1 MKQQVHVFAKPC
13 TTICLDNTTES
24 IQASQTESTGKNIN
38 NTQFKTK
45 NQTLKLSF
53 HLCLLVLLPFPL
65 SLEQL
70 ELIENLLNNQVV
82 LEAAELLTEGDLV
95 TIICAGVAKLE

>member
-1 MKQQVHVFAKPC
+1 MKQQVRVFAKPC

-53 HLCLLVLLPFPL
+53 HLCLLVLLPFPP

-70 ELIENLLNNQVV
+70 ELIENLLNNQAV